1 MIELKQVSKSF
12 NTTKALSQINL
23 TIEQGERIALIGPS
37 GSGKTTL
44 LKLLNAQHIAT
55 EGSLRV
61 NDLEV
66 AKLSP
71 KQLRIFR
78 SDIAYIPQDL
88 GLVPSLKV
96 YQNVL
101 LGKISR
107 FRTLSMLR
115 KILLP
120 SKAELSAVYEILERV
135 GIPEKLYDTTS
146 TLSGGQQQRVA
157 VARALFQ
164 QPHTILADEPV
175 SAVDPARAKSL
186 IKLLDKI
193 STENNLTVVM
203 SIHNIHL
210 AQQYFPRVVGL
221 RQGKL
226 KIDSTNPTE
235 SQLEPLFNLADTE
248 EIG

>member
-1 MIELKQVSKSF
+1 MITLKNITKSF
-12 NTTKALSQINL
+12 QSTKALSGINL
-23 TIEQGERIALIGPS
+23 SIEQGERIALIGPS

-44 LKLLNAQHIAT
+44 LKLLNAQHISNG
-55 EGSLRV
+55 GSLKV
-61 NDLEV
+61 NNLEV
-66 AKLSP
+66 AELSP
-71 KQLRIFR
+71 KQLRKLR
-78 SDIAYIPQDL
+78 SNIAYIPQDL

-101 LGKISR
+101 LGKIGR
-107 FRTLSMLR
+107 FHTLSMLR
-115 KILLP
+115 KFLLP
-120 SKAELSAVYEILERV
+120 SKAELAAVHQVLERV

-164 QPHTILADEPV
+164 EPHTILADEPV

-186 IKLLDKI
+186 IELLETI
-193 STENNLTVVM
+193 SKEHKLTVVM

-210 AQQYFPRVVGL
+210 AKQYFPRVIGL

-226 KIDSTNPTE
+226 KIDSSAPTE
-235 SQLEPLFNLADTE
+235 EELAPLFELSNSE

>member
-1 MIELKQVSKSF
+1 MIELKEISKSF
-12 NTTKALSQINL
+12 HSTKALSEITLN
-23 TIEQGERIALIGPS
+23 IEQGERIALIGPS

-44 LKLLNAQHIAT
+44 LKLLNAQHIANAGT
-55 EGSLRV
+55 LKV
-61 NDLEV
+61 NNLEV
-66 AKLSP
+66 AKLRP
-71 KQLRIFR
+71 KQLRKLR
-78 SDIAYIPQDL
+78 SEIAYIPQDL

-96 YQNVL
+96 YQNIA
-101 LGKISR
+101 LGKIGR
-107 FRTLSMLR
+107 LNTLAMLR
-115 KILLP
+115 KFLFP
-120 SKAELSAVYEILERV
+120 SKTELSAIHQVLERV

-164 QPHTILADEPV
+164 EPHTILADEPV

-186 IKLLDKI
+186 IELLENI
-193 STENNLTVVM
+193 SKENDLTVVM

-210 AQQYFPRVVGL
+210 AQEYFPRVVGL

-226 KIDSTNPTE
+226 NLDSKAPTE
-235 SQLEPLFNLADTE
+235 TELEALFNLSDTE